1 MADVQDDDSRSSVP
15 SNAEPLES
23 VLAQNAASRVPPTRV
38 ELRERALE
46 TRNSYQIGALPGE
59 DEGAEID
66 RVLPRSRRLTWPI
79 QAS

>member
-1 MADVQDDDSRSSVP
+1 MADVPDDDCRSSVP
-15 SNAEPLES
+15 SNAESLES

-59 DEGAEID
+59 DVSTHGSKLFPGLAG
-66 RVLPRSRRLTWPI
+66 
-79 QAS
+79 